1 MPQRPIIVHVQ
12 ESLDE
17 GDARVTVT
25 LSFEEEEFS
34 GQAIGAVEESA
45 RPRLV
50 GEATLRAIE
59 RVAHDAIILD
69 LSAIATQ
76 ELGTVRIALAQV
88 DVTNLSERFV
98 GSALIR
104 ENDPSLATV
113 RAVLD
118 ALNRRIALL
127 DA

>member
-88 DVTNLSERFV
+88 DITNLSERFV

>member
-1 MPQRPIIVHVQ
+1 MRERPVIVHVQ
-12 ESLDE
+12 ESLED

-25 LSFEEEEFS
+25 LSWEDEEFS
-34 GQAIGAVEESA
+34 GQAVGATADAA

-50 GEATLRAIE
+50 GEATLHAIE
-59 RVAHDAIILD
+59 KVAHDAITMD
-69 LSAIATQ
+69 LSAVATQ
-76 ELGTVRIALAQV
+76 ELGDVRIALAQV
-88 DVTNLSERFV
+88 DITNLSERFV

-104 ENDPSLATV
+104 DDDPSLATV

-118 ALNRRIALL
+118 ALNRRISLL

>member
-1 MPQRPIIVHVQ
+1 MPERPVIVHVQ
-12 ESLDE
+12 ESLED

-25 LSFEEEEFS
+25 LSWEEEEFS
-34 GQAIGAVEESA
+34 GQAIGETDASA

-59 RVAHDAIILD
+59 QVAHDAISLD
-69 LSAIATQ
+69 LSAVATQ
-76 ELGTVRIALAQV
+76 ELGDVRIALAQV
-88 DVTNLSERFV
+88 DISNFGERFV

-104 ENDPSLATV
+104 EDDPSLATV

-118 ALNRRIALL
+118 ALNRRISLL